1 MALLLNTGFIG
12 RLYFITLSSILL
24 YLIYLSIVQKKYAQV
39 KKWQI
44 FVLYVIAIL
53 SVFIRAFSVSNYM
66 NLVGCEIIP
75 SIKKCFSTHFFSF
88 LIGRLST
95 VCYIFLNKTVL
106 PILTHSDAWIFS
118 AIALTINLSFLFYL
132 IALFGTIFVL
142 HWLWHRFVFKQRK
155 LYYTNTPLI
164 LISAVCTYALVLI

>member
-1 MALLLNTGFIG
+1 MALLLNTGFVG
-12 RLYFITLSSILL
+12 RLYFIAISSILL
-24 YLIYLSIVQKKYAQV
+24 YLIYLSVVQKKYAQV

-44 FVLYVIAIL
+44 FALYAIAIL
-53 SVFIRAFSVSNYM
+53 SVIIRVFSVLNYM

-75 SIKKCFSTHFFSF
+75 SIKKYFSTHFFSF

-118 AIALTINLSFLFYL
+118 AIALTMNLSFLFYL
-132 IALFGTIFVL
+132 IALFGAIFVL

-164 LISAVCTYALVLI
+164 LISAMCTYALVLI